1 MKDRQW
7 QSLLKLGNDC
17 FYEQQWDKAE
27 YFYSQ
32 AYDLL
37 AIAYRNNPLC
47 SNTLMAWIGTC
58 HNLSALYESTEKLT
72 LALRFLTVPHEY
84 LLEITKSGV
93 ENEDIKLIAFKG
105 LTLTLSPILL
115 FAKKHPICD
124 GCLEG
129 FTSLKGLLKQSALGS
144 SSLNTSSLK
153 TIQLNT
159 SSLAIH

>member
-17 FYEQQWDKAE
+17 FHKQQWDKAE
-27 YFYSQ
+27 TFYSE

-37 AIAYRNNPLC
+37 AFSYRNNPLC

-129 FTSLKGLLKQSALGS
+129 FTSLKGLIKQNALE
-144 SSLNTSSLK
+144 TSSLK